1 MTRCAGNGECQTTST
16 ALNELREVL
25 KRDEELT
32 AETEKRRLAYVG
44 LKTEDEEL
52 SRGEPEDDGS
62 EITLPAGFDFKDATR
77 KAQFLSAKLKLDA
90 EALKRNELQA
100 CRS

>member
-1 MTRCAGNGECQTTST
+1 MQTTST

-25 KRDEELT
+25 KRDEKLT
-32 AETEKRRLAYVG
+32 EEVEKRRVAYVG

-62 EITLPAGFDFKDATR
+62 EITLPAGFVSRMQCAR
-77 KAQFLSAKLKLDA
+77 
-90 EALKRNELQA
+90 
-100 CRS
+100 RSSFQQS